1 MEPKSTPYLH
11 IDRFL
16 DYLRTERRLS
26 PRTVEAYATDLAD
39 FFEGA
44 GAPGVEQVS
53 EEQVLAWLAD
63 RTERGLKAS
72 SQARGL
78 TALRQLYRFLRET
91 QLVPSD
97 PTAHVMLPRLHRPL
111 PGCLSLG
118 QVEAL
123 LAAPDRTTP
132 LGLRD
137 AAMIE
142 VLYATGLRV
151 SELVGLTLGRVELR
165 RGFVVVEGKGRKERP
180 VPVGEPAQRLL
191 LEYLRQGRP
200 KLLAATGGRAHDAV
214 FVTQRG
220 GPMTRQNFWHLL
232 RVHARKAGIAQLPSP
247 HELRHSFATH
257 LLERGADLRVVQQ
270 LLGHADISTTQIYT
284 HVNRER
290 LRRLHEQFHPRA

>member
-1 MEPKSTPYLH
+1 MASPHLH
-11 IDRFL
+11 VDHFL
-16 DYLRTERRLS
+16 DHLRVERRLS

-39 FFEGA
+39 FFAAARVDELTE
-44 GAPGVEQVS
+44 VR
-53 EEQVLAWLAD
+53 EEQVLGWLEE
-63 RTERGLKAS
+63 RTARGLKPS

-91 QLVPSD
+91 HVLERD
-97 PTAHVMLPRLHRPL
+97 PTAHVLLPRRIRPL
-111 PGCLSLG
+111 PGCLTLE

-123 LAAPDRTTP
+123 LAAPDRGSA

-151 SELVGLTLGRVELR
+151 SELVGLTLARVELR
-165 RGFVVVEGKGRKERP
+165 RGFVVVEGKGSKERP
-180 VPVGEPAQRLL
+180 VPLGEPAQRLL
-191 LEYLRQGRP
+191 LDYLRHARP
-200 KLLAATGGRAHDAV
+200 QLLARRGGRAVDAV
-214 FVTQRG
+214 FVTRRG

-232 RVHARKAGIAQLPSP
+232 REHARRVGIERLPSP
-247 HELRHSFATH
+247 HKLRHSFATH